1 VTFRG
6 DYLKGDEVARTPIGA
21 WGKLELHYSAYAIG
35 HVLRLW
41 VREFGTDTGVGTF
54 AGAPSVVSLD
64 QLATE
69 VSALFKPI
77 YHSASSLAFG
87 AWVGYK
93 NAGGGSEGAVPVVDG
108 TITPGASSYD
118 TPINP
123 GLGAS
128 QSTFNFRDSASKLSR
143 WTVLGGTYYGPNHFL
158 YSSVGSNF
166 KDIADYIIGSAVIVS
181 RGGHAITSL
190 IDITFDTND
199 GTTKRIRR

>member
-1 VTFRG
+1 M
-6 DYLKGDEVARTPIGA
+6 RTSIGA
-21 WGKLELHYSAYAIG
+21 WGKLELHYSAYSIE

-41 VREFGTDTGVGTF
+41 VREFAADSGVGTF
-54 AGAPSVVSLD
+54 SGSVTPLNLDSLASD
-64 QLATE
+64 VA
-69 VSALFKPI
+69 ALFKPI
-77 YHSASSLAFG
+77 YHSGSVLTFG
-87 AWVGYK
+87 NWIGYK
-93 NAGGGSEGAVPVVDG
+93 NTGGTSEGAVPIVDG
-108 TITPGASSYD
+108 AITPGSSSYD

-128 QSTFNFRDSASKLSR
+128 QSTFNFRDSTGKLAR

-158 YSSVGSNF
+158 YSGVGSNF
-166 KDIADYIIGSAVIVS
+166 KAISDYITGSAVIVS